1 MRVILLLAGNLHRD
15 KAEWPCAGQEFGGNL
30 ARTSPYIF
38 FKCSELTEMI

>member
-1 MRVILLLAGNLHRD
+1 MRVILLLARNLHRD

-30 ARTSPYIF
+30 AQVHIFF